1 MKYQSHQ
8 ASLSFPVKVIS
19 DSLNPVIKVKVIK
32 VIKVIK
38 DFGIIQMFL
47 KATKKSQSRNKA
59 STGILILNLS
69 HYFSHLQKMITSNHG

>member
-8 ASLSFPVKVIS
+8 ASLSFPVTVIS
-19 DSLNPVIKVKVIK
+19 DSLNP

-47 KATKKSQSRNKA
+47 KATKKIPIK
-59 STGILILNLS
+59 G
-69 HYFSHLQKMITSNHG
+69 

>member
-19 DSLNPVIKVKVIK
+19 DSLNPVIKVK